1 MESPKTQEQKVIV
14 NHDDVLII
22 PDFDRTHVV
31 INDIP
36 PRFQWDG
43 NNGYCGE
50 VAMIS
55 AGLYYGQYLSQY
67 DVRLLASGSDG
78 IEGDQSQQ
86 LLLGEKNVVTAAE
99 ALRLKFETLT
109 SQDSRSF
116 MQWVKHRVASG
127 YPVIIGV
134 LNNVNKLG
142 ENPPGDPE
150 YDHIVPV
157 IGFGSNEALTENFDP
172 TDKILI
178 SDNGLFYPGNDPV
191 PPDDVTYYY
200 EYEMQHFFSD
210 RENANNPKGNLYS
223 LLELPKYEAP
233 GGKCNYA
240 IALMGIMGQEET
252 FPVRIQTDLNYEAPP
267 IVDGSSVRPSPISLV
282 LTITVSGLTAGTD
295 YNLHHYNEA
304 KDVPLKNFNA
314 HPGQRVQKINISSG
328 TSFTTTLSIK
338 SSDKVFLRAVLA

>member
-1 MESPKTQEQKVIV
+1 MESSKTQAQKVIV
-14 NHDDVLII
+14 NHNDVLII
-22 PDFDRTHVV
+22 PDFNRPYVV
-31 INDIP
+31 INNIP

-78 IEGDQSQQ
+78 SEGNQSQQ
-86 LLLGEKNVVTAAE
+86 LLLGVNAATAAQ
-99 ALRLKFETLT
+99 ALRLKYETLT

-134 LNNVNKLG
+134 LNNVSKLG
-142 ENPPGDPE
+142 ENPPGDPQ

-157 IGFGSNEALTENFDP
+157 IGFGSEKALTENFIG
-172 TDKILI
+172 TDKLLI
-178 SDNGLFYPGNDPV
+178 SDNGLYYPGNDPIPPGDV
-191 PPDDVTYYY
+191 PYYY
-200 EYEMQHFFSD
+200 EYEMQDFFSD
-210 RENANNPKGNLYS
+210 RQEANDPNGNLYS

-240 IALMGIMGQEET
+240 IAIMGIMGQEET
-252 FPVRIQTDLNYEAPP
+252 FPVRIQTDLNYELP
-267 IVDGSSVRPSPISLV
+267 IKDGSSERPASIALV
-282 LTITVSGLTAGTD
+282 LTITVSGLTPGTD
-295 YNLHHYNEA
+295 YNLHYYNEA
-304 KDVPLKNFNA
+304 KDVPLKNFNQ

-328 TSFTTTLSIK
+328 TSFTTTLSIQ
-338 SSDKVFLRAVLA
+338 SSEKVFLRAVRA